1 MESKNIDR
9 LNIFLIVISLILAY
23 KIPFELFLFSY
34 AFLGP
39 LHYLTEINWLKE
51 RNYFIKKKNWINIFF
66 LFGLIISIPLLLSLP
81 FFDFIYKIEIVKGF
95 LKELNSSSNIIL
107 LAALLF
113 SIGLVFLK
121 DIKHTL
127 LFLVLSI
134 FISYLILKY
143 VSFSIVLVSVFL
155 PTIIHVYFFTL
166 LFMLFGAIKSK
177 STPGYIGVILLTCIP
192 LIVSFGNIHT
202 DQYVLSKSIQDN
214 FFASG
219 FQALNY
225 SLADLLK
232 SNKSEPFYLLSSLGI
247 KIQIFIAFAYTYHY
261 LNWFS
266 KTSIIGWHKGTSKT
280 RLGIIAAIW
289 IASISFYLYDYRTGI
304 IVLFFLSFLHVFL
317 EFPLNI
323 VSVRGIAE
331 SVFKKGK

>member
-127 LFLVLSI
+127 LF
-134 FISYLILKY
+134 F
-143 VSFSIVLVSVFL
+143 
-155 PTIIHVYFFTL
+155 
-166 LFMLFGAIKSK
+166 
-177 STPGYIGVILLTCIP
+177 
-192 LIVSFGNIHT
+192 
-202 DQYVLSKSIQDN
+202 
-214 FFASG
+214 
-219 FQALNY
+219 
-225 SLADLLK
+225 
-232 SNKSEPFYLLSSLGI
+232 
-247 KIQIFIAFAYTYHY
+247 
-261 LNWFS
+261 
-266 KTSIIGWHKGTSKT
+266 
-280 RLGIIAAIW
+280 
-289 IASISFYLYDYRTGI
+289 
-304 IVLFFLSFLHVFL
+304 
-317 EFPLNI
+317 
-323 VSVRGIAE
+323 
-331 SVFKKGK
+331 